1 LLFPTVSFFFIFLP
15 LTLALCFAAPTRF
28 RNMVLLV
35 ASFIFYIWGAGWFV
49 LILLANMSVDYFAG
63 IFIAYARSNGLD
75 RFIPW
80 AVRISVITNLAM
92 LGVYKYG
99 QFAIIEFNH
108 LLSWMGQD
116 GLNVPNIIL
125 PIGISFFTFQSMS
138 YSIDVGRGKV
148 KHLANPID
156 FALFVTLFPQLV
168 AGPIVRYH
176 EISQQIKER
185 SYSWERFGSGS
196 MRFAHGF
203 IKKVLVAD
211 AAAQIANQA
220 FAVSNGEQT
229 FLTVWIGIVAYATQ
243 LYFDFSGYSDMAIGL
258 GTMLGFDFPENFNR
272 PFSAYSITDHW
283 RRWHITLSNW
293 FRDYVYIPLGGS
305 RGSTAKT
312 YRNLFA
318 VFIGMGVWHGAA
330 WHYLFFGLYQGIF
343 LSTEKL
349 FEWRAVDGRPAH
361 PAFRRA
367 LALFIVLVGYVIFRA
382 ESMGQA
388 GAMLSAMFQPWNW
401 ELHRTVLWG
410 LPGRATLATL
420 VGFATFFLPR
430 NLTFGPMVAGPR
442 NDRFANGYRLLL
454 MLALFPYALAIMS
467 AGTFSPF
474 IYFQF

>member
-1 LLFPTVSFFFIFLP
+1 MLFPTVSFFFVFLP
-15 LTLALCFAAPTRF
+15 VTLGLYFAAPQRL
-28 RNMVLLV
+28 RNTVLLV
-35 ASFIFYIWGAGWFV
+35 ASFVFYIWGAGWFV
-49 LILLANMSVDYFAG
+49 LLLVANMSIDYFAG
-63 IFIAYARSNGLD
+63 LFIARKRARGREHLV
-75 RFIPW
+75 PW
-80 AVRISVITNLAM
+80 AVRVSVVTNLTM
-92 LGVYKYG
+92 LFVFKYG

-108 LLSWMGQD
+108 VLGWLGQD
-116 GLNVPNIIL
+116 GLNIPDIIL

-138 YSIDVGRGKV
+138 YTIDVGRGRV
-148 KHLANPID
+148 SHLANPLD

-176 EISQQIKER
+176 EISQQIHKR
-185 SYSWERFGSGS
+185 TYSWERFGSGS

-203 IKKVLVAD
+203 VKKVLIAD

-220 FAVSNGEQT
+220 FDVSNGEQT
-229 FLTVWIGIVAYATQ
+229 FLTVWIGILAYATQ

-258 GTMLGFDFPENFNR
+258 GTILGFDFPENFNR
-272 PFSAYSITDHW
+272 PFSSYSITDHW

-305 RGSTAKT
+305 RGSTLKT

-318 VFIGMGVWHGAA
+318 VFVGMGLWHGAA
-330 WHYLFFGLYQGIF
+330 WHYLIFGLYQGLF
-343 LSTEKL
+343 LSSEKF
-349 FEWRAVDGRPAH
+349 FEWRAVDGPPRHRAL
-361 PAFRRA
+361 RRV

-388 GAMLSAMFQPWNW
+388 SAMLSAMFQPWHW

-420 VGFATFFLPR
+420 VCVATFFLPR
-430 NLTFGPMVAGPR
+430 DLTFGPLVAGPR
-442 NDRFANGYRLLL
+442 NDRFANGYRALL
-454 MLALFPYALAIMS
+454 MLVLFPYALTIMS

>member
-1 LLFPTVSFFFIFLP
+1 
-15 LTLALCFAAPTRF
+15 
-28 RNMVLLV
+28 
-35 ASFIFYIWGAGWFV
+35 
-49 LILLANMSVDYFAG
+49 
-63 IFIAYARSNGLD
+63 
-75 RFIPW
+75 
-80 AVRISVITNLAM
+80 
-92 LGVYKYG
+92 
-99 QFAIIEFNH
+99 
-108 LLSWMGQD
+108 
-116 GLNVPNIIL
+116 
-125 PIGISFFTFQSMS
+125 
-138 YSIDVGRGKV
+138 
-148 KHLANPID
+148 
-156 FALFVTLFPQLV
+156 
-168 AGPIVRYH
+168 
-176 EISQQIKER
+176 
-185 SYSWERFGSGS
+185 
-196 MRFAHGF
+196 
-203 IKKVLVAD
+203 
-211 AAAQIANQA
+211 
-220 FAVSNGEQT
+220 
-229 FLTVWIGIVAYATQ
+229 LTVWIGIVAYATQ

-349 FEWRAVDGRPAH
+349 FEWRAVDSRPAH

-367 LALFIVLVGYVIFRA
+367 LAVFIVLVGYVIFRA
-382 ESMGQA
+382 DSMGQA
-388 GAMLSAMFQPWNW
+388 GSMLSAMFQPWNW

-454 MLALFPYALAIMS
+454 MLALFPYALTIMS